1 MPALEMT
8 NPAALPADWRDFLAL
23 TKPRVMSLVVF
34 TGLCG
39 LLAAPELP
47 PLVLGF
53 TAILCI
59 ALGAGACGALNQWY
73 EADLD
78 AQDAA
83 HRQAPA
89 SRRAG
94 WTAQAAL
101 HFGVGLGAFSVL
113 LMGLATNWLAA
124 VLLAASI
131 LFYVLVYTVWLKPR
145 TAQNIVIGGA
155 AGAFP
160 PLIGWV
166 AATGHFAALPLL
178 LFAIIF
184 LWTPPHFWALSL
196 FVRSDYAAA
205 GIPMLPVVAGV
216 EQHAPADFP
225 LQPADGR
232 RGGRAMAARPDR
244 PDLWRARGDPQR
256 RYSVM
261 LAARVL
267 ANRATEPARM
277 APRSICS
284 AIRCFYLFALFT
296 RRSSPTAGCRGEA
309 RGRTDPQRQR
319 DRARIMALLLGAFVV
334 LLFFITI
341 AKTGM
346 NW

>member
-1 MPALEMT
+1 MPTLEMT
-8 NPAALPADWRDFLAL
+8 NPASLPADWRDFLAL

-34 TGLCG
+34 SGLCG
-39 LLAAPELP
+39 LLAAPEMP
-47 PLVLGF
+47 PFVLGF

-73 EADLD
+73 EAELD
-78 AQDAA
+78 GKMRRTAK
-83 HRQAPA
+83 RPLPA
-89 SRRAG
+89 GRMNPQS
-94 WTAQAAL
+94 AL

-124 VLLAASI
+124 ALLAASI
-131 LFYVLVYTVWLKPR
+131 LFYVLIYTVWLKPR

-166 AATGHFAALPLL
+166 AATGRIELLPVL

-216 EQHAPADFP
+216 ENTRKQIFLYTLP
-225 LQPADGR
+225 
-232 RGGRAMAARPDR
+232 MAAAAVAPW
-244 PDLWRARGDPQR
+244 PLGLTGVAYGI
-256 RYSVM
+256 SATILSFVFLV
-261 LAARVL
+261 LAGRVL
-267 ANRATEPARM
+267 ANRSTDPKDMGAEKHLFAY
-277 APRSICS
+277 SV
-284 AIRCFYLFALFT
+284 FYLFALFT
-296 RRSSPTAGCRGEA
+296 
-309 RGRTDPQRQR
+309 
-319 DRARIMALLLGAFVV
+319 ALVV
-334 LLFFITI
+334 NRWI
-341 AKTGM
+341 A
-346 NW
+346 